1 MNKGIVFKFLI
12 YAVCIFFIFI
22 VNLIYFKSGNKII
35 DKVFKSRIANKAA
48 TNTTSSNN
56 TTTNII
62 DATKVTNQQTENT
75 NVEYVAIVNLE
86 NPSTLVLKST
96 ENSEILSEQQKVD
109 LVSKATTEMT
119 GIQVLSEDEN
129 VAEIDL
135 IELKKRK
142 NKKSN

>member
-22 VNLIYFKSGNKII
+22 VNLIYFKSANKII